1 MTKDEVAELLGHKVI
16 ADLFRE
22 SGYAPLVG
30 QTPTSIML
38 QFSNTTY
45 SVGEGAGKA
54 TITVTRA
61 GDPTPAV
68 KVGYAT
74 RPDQAFSKC
83 DVIDNRASERCDYS
97 TTVGTLR
104 FAPGETSK
112 TFVIP
117 ISDDAFVEGNE
128 VVNLLLSNPTGGTF
142 GAAGTALLTI
152 IDNDSTPPTSSNNPF
167 NSNAFFVRQQ
177 YLDFLNREP
186 DGPGF
191 ADWQNVL
198 NGCGPAQGGLGSPA
212 TCDRAHVS
220 SGFYRSPEFTDRGYF
235 IYRFYEAAL
244 GRLPRY
250 AEFVPDMASI
260 SGFQSVAENEA
271 SKAEFITGF
280 MARQEFADKYSML
293 TNAAQA
299 AAFIQ
304 KLEQTAGVSMAEPQR
319 SEMITAM
326 QTGQRSAGETLRA
339 FVETKAVFD
348 RFFFRGF
355 VAMQYFGY
363 LRRDPDD
370 AGYDDWVDVMINGR
384 GTVPPSDHRHMIFG
398 FIYSAEYRERFGA
411 R

>member
-1 MTKDEVAELLGHKVI
+1 MI
-16 ADLFRE
+16 
-22 SGYAPLVG
+22 
-30 QTPTSIML
+30 
-38 QFSNTTY
+38 
-45 SVGEGAGKA
+45 
-54 TITVTRA
+54 
-61 GDPTPAV
+61 
-68 KVGYAT
+68 
-74 RPDQAFSKC
+74 
-83 DVIDNRASERCDYS
+83 
-97 TTVGTLR
+97 
-104 FAPGETSK
+104 
-112 TFVIP
+112 
-117 ISDDAFVEGNE
+117 
-128 VVNLLLSNPTGGTF
+128 NLLLSNPVGGTL

-152 IDNDSTPPTSSNNPF
+152 IDNDSTPPTSSHNPF

-177 YLDFLNREP
+177 YLDFLSREP

-212 TCDRAHVS
+212 SCDRAHVS

-271 SKAEFITGF
+271 SKVEFITGF
-280 MARQEFADKYSML
+280 MARQDFADKYAVL
-293 TNAAQA
+293 ANAAQA
-299 AAFIQ
+299 ATFIQ
-304 KLEQTAGVSMAEPQR
+304 KLEQTAGVSIVEPQR

-363 LRRDPDD
+363 LRRDPDV
-370 AGYDDWVDVMINGR
+370 AGYNDWVDVMTNGR
-384 GTVPPSDHRHMIFG
+384 GTVLPSDYRHMIFG
-398 FIYSAEYRERFGA
+398 FIYSTEYRERFGQP
-411 R
+411 